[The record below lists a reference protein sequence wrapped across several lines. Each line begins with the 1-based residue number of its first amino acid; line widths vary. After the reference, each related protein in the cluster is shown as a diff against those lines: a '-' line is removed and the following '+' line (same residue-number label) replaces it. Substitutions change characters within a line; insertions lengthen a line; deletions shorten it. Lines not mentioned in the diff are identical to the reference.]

1 MSDINIIKK
10 YLRIVSLLG
19 LLLLLTACSSKKA
32 NELRL
37 QGIEELQKAKYEKA
51 IETFNEAMEQSD
63 GKVGELQFDILMYR
77 AEAEYMSGDLEAAEK
92 TIETL
97 RQVNGDKDEYIRF
110 QSQLDAK
117 RLVSQATEA
126 LDSGDLET
134 ARARLDEAE
143 ALGIRND
150 RDLQYDEVVYL
161 EKTAQWEEAYEEIKS
176 YLNQYPDDK
185 EAQREEKFLSTRI
198 SALRNNEAMTAG

>member
-51 IETFNEAMEQSD
+51 IETFNEAMEQSN

-176 YLNQYPDDK
+176 YLNQYPDDN